1 MHLFGLPS
9 ETNEFAGWGLK
20 IDCVVV
26 RTGALLLE
34 ELIPMSSATIA
45 EHPSAHA
52 AGEDHSHDGHHE
64 PGFFFKYIWSY
75 DHKMIGLQ
83 YLWTALLFLII
94 GGGLAMGVRY
104 QLGFPG
110 AQIPI
115 IGQFLPST
123 LASDGAIVPGGYNM
137 LVTMHATVM
146 VFFVVMPLLIG
157 AFGNYLI
164 PLKIGAGDMAFPLL
178 NELSYWLYFISG
190 VVLMAAFFVPGGA
203 PASGWTSYA
212 PLSAVGAYNQ
222 TAMGQTLWAV
232 AIFINGLSSIAGAS
246 NYITTIINMRAP
258 GMTMF
263 RLPLTVWSLFITAIL
278 LILAVPILSAAGAML
293 IFDLNFNTNFFV
305 PVRDGLLT
313 GGQPLLWQHLFWF
326 FGHPEVYIMVLPAMG
341 LVSEIM
347 PVFARKPI
355 FGYKAMVYAMGAIG
369 FLGFIVWG
377 HHMFVSGMNL
387 TLSAVFSISTMVIA
401 VPSAIKTFNWLGT
414 VWRGSVEFTVPM
426 CFALAFVSMFVI
438 GGLSG
443 IFMASTPVDLFV
455 HHTYFIVAHFHY
467 VLFGGSIFA
476 IFAAIYFYFPKMFGR
491 MTNPTLGYV
500 HFFLTFIFFNLAF
513 FPMHNLG
520 LGGMM
525 RRIADPTVYE
535 HLRQLQPLNQL
546 CTIGAFGLGLSVIPF
561 FINMFYSLF
570 KGPKAPMN
578 PWNANTLEWTVP
590 SPPGHGNF
598 PVTPIVYNGPY
609 EYSVPGM
616 EKDFLMQTEKAPDE
630 ARLESH

>member
-1 MHLFGLPS
+1 MSATTIDAPVQ
-9 ETNEFAGWGLK
+9 ETN
-20 IDCVVV
+20 
-26 RTGALLLE
+26 
-34 ELIPMSSATIA
+34 S
-45 EHPSAHA
+45 HAHS
-52 AGEDHSHDGHHE
+52 DHHE
-64 PGFFFKYIWSY
+64 VGFFQKYIWTY

-83 YLWTALLFLII
+83 YLWTALAFLFI
-94 GGGLAMGVRY
+94 GGALALGVRW

-110 AQIPI
+110 AEFPLIGRLLPATVAVDGSI
-115 IGQFLPST
+115 I
-123 LASDGAIVPGGYNM
+123 PGGYNM

-164 PLKIGAGDMAFPLL
+164 PLQIGAGDMAFPLL
-178 NELSYWLYFISG
+178 NELSYWLYVLSG
-190 VVLMAAFFVPGGA
+190 LLLLGAFFAPGGA
-203 PASGWTSYA
+203 PGTGWTAYA
-212 PLSAVGAYNQ
+212 PLSSVAAYNG
-222 TAMGQTLWAV
+222 TPMGQSLWGA
-232 AIFINGLSSIAGAS
+232 AIFINGLSSIAGAT
-246 NYITTIINMRAP
+246 NYITTVVNMRAP

-263 RLPLTVWSLFITAIL
+263 RMPLPVWSLFITAIL
-278 LILAVPILSAAGAML
+278 LLLAVPVLSAAAAML
-293 IFDLNFNTNFFV
+293 FADLNMGTSFFS
-305 PVRDGLLT
+305 PQG

-326 FGHPEVYIMVLPAMG
+326 FGHPEVYIMILPAMG
-341 LVSEIM
+341 LTSEILA
-347 PVFARKPI
+347 VFSRKPI
-355 FGYKAMVYAMGAIG
+355 FGYKAMVYAMIAIG

-387 TLSAVFSISTMVIA
+387 TLSAAFSVSTMVIA
-401 VPSAIKTFNWLGT
+401 VPSAIKTFNWMGT
-414 VWRGSVEFTVPM
+414 IWRGSIEFTTAM

-476 IFAAIYFYFPKMFGR
+476 IFGAIYFWFPKMFGR
-491 MTNPTLGYV
+491 MLNETLGKV
-500 HFFLTFIFFNLAF
+500 HFFLTLIFFNLTF

-546 CTIGAFGLGLSVIPF
+546 CTIGAIGLGFTTFVFLWNVV
-561 FINMFYSLF
+561 MSLRNG
-570 KGPKAPMN
+570 KKAPNN
-578 PWNANTLEWTVP
+578 PWHANTLEWTVP

-598 PVTPIVYNGPY
+598 DKTPVVYHGPY
-609 EYSVPGM
+609 EYSVPGID
-616 EKDFLMQTEKAPDE
+616 KDYLPQTELAPE
-630 ARLESH
+630 SARLESH